1 MLVVVVAAMFVGFQ
15 VFKDRLQSLAVRIT
29 ESLFSC
35 KSCSDTKDMFLR
47 KIEGTADGANPTLD
61 TGVDCDLSKVQR
73 SFFLFVH
80 LLVLFFVLGDYF
92 VWSNPVP
99 FDSALCRPA
108 LTTAII
114 FYKPFFVSAFYCL
127 NYLSDATG
135 WMLWH
140 NPLTD
145 SIVAVLLILLLL
157 WVVVA
162 FTFSLPLLC
171 CFFFFT
177 LAFFMPTLLYFSKTK
192 GAIFTSGIQKPFEK
206 DWDFAARMK
215 KVTEKQRTEGEAAT
229 MIFKRLFFYS
239 FFACSVFAI
248 SLYPYYV
255 DGEGYVKTV
264 KRVSVAVLPSLSF
277 WSPEFALSFS
287 WPRVS
292 FPSQLGLVVSIGAI
306 SLEYFLLGWQLVTA
320 HMYPLGYA
328 FDGMYAKEP
337 ALT

>member
-1 MLVVVVAAMFVGFQ
+1 MFVVYQ
-15 VFKDRLQSLAVRIT
+15 VLSVPLKYLAVNIT
-29 ESLFSC
+29 KRLFSF
-35 KSCSDTKDMFLR
+35 KSCSVIKDTYLR
-47 KIEGTADGANPTLD
+47 KTEDKVDEAKPTLD
-61 TGVDCDLSKVQR
+61 MGIDCALSKVQR

-80 LLVLFFVLGDYF
+80 LLVLFFIMGDFF

-99 FDSALCRPA
+99 LGTQWMGIVYCRTA

-145 SIVAVLLILLLL
+145 SIVAVLLIIVLLWASIVGLFSWTLLLIFFY
-157 WVVVA
+157 
-162 FTFSLPLLC
+162 FTI
-171 CFFFFT
+171 
-177 LAFFMPTLLYFSKTK
+177 AFFVPPIAYFLAMHN
-192 GAIFTSGIQKPFEK
+192 AIFNSGIHKPREK
-206 DWDFAARMK
+206 DFAFAARMK